1 MILPYTKEEVSMAY
15 PIDEDRFVDICMKEI
30 GEHDEVDEKVA
41 QAVAITLNWAYYKS
55 LIDSK
60 QRG

>member
-1 MILPYTKEEVSMAY
+1 MAY
-15 PIDEDRFVDICMKEI
+15 PIDEDKFVSICMREI

-60 QRG
+60 HRG